1 MKKLESLLP
10 ENIKAEPQSRHS
22 SDVVITFDKN
32 ADEMLLLKNFG
43 RYNIGF
49 EKLSSRKYVL
59 KPTDG
64 ESNDILRDY
73 VTRYFEEKTA
83 GV

>member
-22 SDVVITFDKN
+22 NDVVIIFEKN
-32 ADEMLLLKNFG
+32 ADEMLLSKNFK
-43 RYNIGF
+43 RYGINF
-49 EKLSSRKYVL
+49 EKLSSRKYLL

-73 VTRYFEEKTA
+73 VARYFENEQA
-83 GV
+83 